1 MGEPLSQPPYGYMKD
16 PQNPKRWVVEPEA
29 AKVVR
34 EIFVLYLEGYGHW
47 AKFTQDS
54 KTVETDRGTVEL
66 ENAVYRNAERKN
78 QLYIPLDAVKLFD
91 MRWAYAKRNNFILI
105 EHESEDKPITEQP

>member
-1 MGEPLSQPPYGYMKD
+1 MKRNFKKAISLMLCLIMTVAVMAPAASAANHPY
-16 PQNPKRWVVEPEA
+16 PIV
-29 AKVVR
+29 
-34 EIFVLYLEGYGHW
+34 YLEGYGHW

-66 ENAVYRNAERKN
+66 ENAVFRNEAKRN

-91 MRWAYAKRNNFILI
+91 MRWAYAKRNNFILV
-105 EHESEDKPITEQP
+105 EHESEEKPITVQP